1 MKNFFKTKKGVKTSV
16 GIVAALVAVVSTIS
30 IIVPSYVAYK
40 KYYDAAIAE
49 RDHQKYLNSLPL
61 EFLGISAELS
71 EGKEYYTDGKAH
83 PENEDFTVTAHFTEK
98 GKDFDKILRADD
110 FVVTTPEDFASK
122 GGKIVVSYTYT
133 PEKTKEDDP
142 EPEPIT
148 KTDEIEISLTK
159 VIVKSLEITQLPY
172 RVYYSDDMEFDPTGI
187 KVKAIFNNGHTVE
200 LNDKDIAVNTK
211 GKLSSS
217 LEAAQISY
225 TCEEVTVTTD
235 VPIKVDTKT
244 NYVDG
249 DILSISTEDEV
260 FVNDGDILS
269 DITLNIRSNYEN
281 GNKLLLPHDKYVVEG
296 NMDKASF
303 ASNCVLN
310 ISLKNNKDVS
320 CKVVAT
326 VKHVIEMENST
337 LVGGTK
343 KTITDNNKD
352 IQIVEGF
359 ENGNSISF
367 TINSTNNVKGDLS
380 VRMSNLS
387 NTGITLDNIMTLKI
401 NGRYNPIISSI
412 ASSETYSFEKLI
424 LTNAL
429 LKVGENKIEIT
440 FKNMKDINVA
450 IDSASFQTKYDGVL
464 YANMDQYLEKS
475 LSSGNTIDLT
485 VSAVGNWDGTGGA
498 YGHGLCSDGTYLYAP
513 HTNYSESTRKIIV
526 NKYDPSTGK
535 VLKSSPATEQGAL
548 ESTAGITYYDGKI
561 IVYFA
566 NGKCMAIDSSLDGN
580 WNEYDYGFKGLEKS
594 IFKDVYFNS
603 SKKQFAILSGESVYI
618 YKNDRTAKTSFALMN
633 ETGGSIKR
641 ITGTPDYIYAV
652 FSKDGAYKPIVHMYD
667 WEGTFKGKIIIPN
680 SNEVMG
686 NTVTKLSN
694 TNVQGLVVFND
705 SLYFN
710 VLKFSTANGGDST
723 LIIKADYP
731 KLSEK
736 LEFNF
741 TIGEYIDYCNDKS
754 LTPTL
759 DSESLGAL
767 NGVAGGYAM
776 GGCSDGKYIYAAVNV
791 GGNNV
796 TRVHKYDLN
805 NGKLVAAS
813 KNFNVATVDGDN
825 SRLFIKDG
833 IIYCIGKEDS
843 EGKYGKLFELAL
855 DKFDDNAT
863 FKESTLSFES
873 LGALKSAHYNQNFK
887 KFALMVD
894 NKLVITDEKQNVLCE
909 GKTLSYPGFGAS
921 SLTADDKYLYVSYVV
936 NNRSDLPMDV
946 FDWEGNKIKTVLV
959 PNFGLGNNSSGGSV
973 NFNVQCIFVHK
984 GKLYASVCSW
994 DSGANKYNLFKINF
1008 DKSVLE

>member
-1 MKNFFKTKKGVKTSV
+1 MKNFFKTKKGIKTSV

-30 IIVPSYVAYK
+30 IMVPSYVAYK

-49 RDHQKYLNSLPL
+49 REHQKYLNSLPL

-98 GKDFDKILRADD
+98 GKDFDKILRTDD
-110 FVVTTPEDFASK
+110 FVITTPEDFASK

-133 PEKTKEDDP
+133 PEKAKEDDP

-148 KTDEIEISLTK
+148 KTDEIEIRLTK

-200 LNDKDIAVNTK
+200 LNDKDITINTK

-217 LEAAQISY
+217 LEAAEISY

-235 VPIKVDTKT
+235 VPIKVDTKSS
-244 NYVDG
+244 YVDG

-260 FVNDGDILS
+260 FVNDGDVLS
-269 DITLNIRSNYEN
+269 DVSLNIRASYEN
-281 GNKLLLPHDKYVVEG
+281 GNKLLLSRDKYVVEG

-310 ISLKNNKDVS
+310 VSLKNNKDVS

-352 IQIVEGF
+352 IQVVEGF
-359 ENGNSISF
+359 ENGNSITF
-367 TINSTNNVKGDLS
+367 TINSSNNVKGDLS
-380 VRMSNLS
+380 MRMSNLS
-387 NTGITLDNIMTLKI
+387 YTGITLDSIMTLKI

-412 ASSETYSFEKLI
+412 SSSETYNFEKLT

-429 LKVGENKIEIT
+429 LKTGENKIEIT

-450 IDSASFQTKYDGVL
+450 IDSVSFQTKYDGVL
-464 YANMDQYLEKS
+464 YANMDQYLERA
-475 LSSGNTIDLT
+475 LSSGSGLNLT
-485 VSAVGNWDGTGGA
+485 VSAVGNWDGTGGS
-498 YGHGLCSDGTYLYAP
+498 YGHGLCTDGTYLYAP
-513 HTNYSESTRKIIV
+513 HTTWSSTTRRIVV
-526 NKYDPSTGK
+526 NKYDPTTGK
-535 VLKSSPATEQGAL
+535 VLKSSPATANGAD
-548 ESTAGITYYDGKI
+548 ESTLGITYYDGKI
-561 IVYFA
+561 IVYFIDGT
-566 NGKCMAIDSSLDGN
+566 NLAIDASLDGS
-580 WNEYDYGFKGLEKS
+580 WSEYDFGFKGLEKS
-594 IFKDVYFNS
+594 ILRDVYFNS
-603 SKKQFAILSGESVYI
+603 AKKQFAVLSGESVYV
-618 YKNDRTAKTSFALMN
+618 YKNDRTSKNMFALMN
-633 ETGGSIKR
+633 ESGGSIKR
-641 ITGTPDYIYAV
+641 ITGTSDYIYAV

-667 WEGTFKGKIIIPN
+667 WDGTFKGRFVVPHN
-680 SNEVMG
+680 TEVMG
-686 NTVTKLSN
+686 NVVTDLSK
-694 TNVQGLVVFND
+694 TNVQGLVAFND
-705 SLYFN
+705 ALYFN
-710 VLKFSTANGGDST
+710 TLKFSTANGGDST

-731 KLSEK
+731 HLSDK
-736 LEFNF
+736 LEFDF
-741 TIGEYIDYCNDKS
+741 TIGEYIDYCNEKS

-767 NGVAGGYAM
+767 NDVAGGYAM
-776 GGCSDGKYIYAAVNV
+776 GGCSDGKYIYVAVNV
-791 GGNNV
+791 GGNQV
-796 TRVHKYDLN
+796 SRVHKYDLN

-855 DKFDDNAT
+855 DKFEDNAT
-863 FKESTLSFES
+863 FKESTLSFEP

-921 SLTADDKYLYVSYVV
+921 SLTADDKYIYVSYVT

-959 PNFGLGNNSSGGSV
+959 PNFGLGVNSTGKNV
-973 NFNVQCIFVHK
+973 NFNVQCLFIHND
-984 GKLYASVCSW
+984 KLYASVCSW
-994 DSGANKYNLFKINF
+994 DSGYNKYNLFKINF
-1008 DKSVLE
+1008 DKSALE

>member
-30 IIVPSYVAYK
+30 IMVPSYVAYK

-49 RDHQKYLNSLPL
+49 REHQKYLNSLPL

-98 GKDFDKILRADD
+98 GKDFDKILRTDD
-110 FVVTTPEDFASK
+110 FVITTPEDFASN
-122 GGKIVVSYTYT
+122 GGKILVSYTYT
-133 PEKTKEDDP
+133 PEKAKEDDP
-142 EPEPIT
+142 EPESIT

-200 LNDKDIAVNTK
+200 LNDKDITVNTK

-217 LEAAQISY
+217 LEAAEISY

-235 VPIKVDTKT
+235 VPIKVDTKAS
-244 NYVDG
+244 YVDG

-260 FVNDGDILS
+260 FVNDGDVLS
-269 DITLNIRSNYEN
+269 DVNLNIRANYEN
-281 GNKLLLPHDKYVVEG
+281 GNKLLLARDQYVIEG

-310 ISLKNNKDVS
+310 ISLKKNKDVS

-326 VKHVIEMENST
+326 VKHVIEMEKTT

-352 IQIVEGF
+352 IQIVEEF

-380 VRMSNLS
+380 MRLSNLS

-412 ASSETYSFEKLI
+412 SGSETYNFEKLT

-429 LKVGENKIEIT
+429 LKTGENKIEIT

-450 IDSASFQTKYDGVL
+450 IDSVSFQTKYDGVL
-464 YANMDQYLEKS
+464 YANMDQYLERS
-475 LSSGNTIDLT
+475 LSSGNAMDLT

-498 YGHGLCSDGTYLYAP
+498 YGHGLCSDGTYLYSP
-513 HTNYSESTRKIIV
+513 HTGYSESTRKITV
-526 NKYDPSTGK
+526 NKYDPVTGK
-535 VLKSSPATEQGAL
+535 ILKSSPATEQGAL

-566 NGKCMAIDSSLDGN
+566 DGRSMAIDASLSGT
-580 WNEYDYGFKGLEKS
+580 WSEYNFGFKGLEKAVLR
-594 IFKDVYFNS
+594 DVYYNS
-603 SKKQFAILSGESVYI
+603 AKKQFAVLSDQSVYI
-618 YKNDRTAKTSFALMN
+618 YKNNRTSKTMFGLMN
-633 ETGGSIKR
+633 ENGGSIKR
-641 ITGTPDYIYAV
+641 ITATPDYIYAV
-652 FSKDGAYKPIVHMYD
+652 FSKDGAYQPIVHMYD
-667 WEGTFKGKIIIPN
+667 WDGNFKGRFVVPN
-680 SNEVMG
+680 NNDVMG
-686 NTVTKLSN
+686 NVVTNLKS
-694 TNVQGLVVFND
+694 TNVQGLVMFND
-705 SLYFN
+705 SLYFTT
-710 VLKFSTANGGDST
+710 LKFGTANGGDST

-731 KLSEK
+731 HLSDK
-736 LEFNF
+736 LEFDF
-741 TIGEYIDYCNDKS
+741 TVGEYIDYCNEKS

-759 DSESLGAL
+759 SNESLGAL
-767 NGVAGGYAM
+767 NDVANGYAM

-791 GGNNV
+791 GGNQV
-796 TRVHKYDLN
+796 TRIHKYDLTS
-805 NGKLVAAS
+805 GKLVAAS
-813 KNFNVATVDGDN
+813 KNLTVANTDGDN

-833 IIYCIGKEDS
+833 IIYCIGKDN
-843 EGKYGKLFELAL
+843 EGNAGKLFELAL
-855 DKFDDNAT
+855 DQFEGNPA
-863 FKESTLSFES
+863 FKESTLSFSS
-873 LGALKSAHYNQNFK
+873 LGALKSAYYNQNFK

-894 NKLVITDEKQNVLCE
+894 GKLVITDEKQNALCE

-921 SLTADDKYLYVSYVV
+921 SLTADDKYIYVSYVT

-959 PNFGLGNNSSGGSV
+959 PGFGLGTNTSGKNV
-973 NFNVQCIFVHK
+973 NFNVQCLFIHND
-984 GKLYASVCSW
+984 KLYASICSW
-994 DSGANKYNLFKINF
+994 DSGYSKYNLFKINF
-1008 DKSVLE
+1008 DKSALE

>member
-30 IIVPSYVAYK
+30 IMVPSYVAYK

-49 RDHQKYLNSLPL
+49 REHQKYLNSLPL

-71 EGKEYYTDGKAH
+71 DGKEYYTDGKAH

-98 GKDFDKILRADD
+98 GKDFDKILRTDD
-110 FVVTTPEDFASK
+110 FVVTAPEDFASK

-269 DITLNIRSNYEN
+269 DITLNIRANYEN

-326 VKHVIEMENST
+326 VKRVIEMENST
-337 LVGGTK
+337 LVGGIK

-380 VRMSNLS
+380 MRMSNLS

-429 LKVGENKIEIT
+429 LKAGENKIEIT

-475 LSSGNTIDLT
+475 LSSGNTIDLK

-513 HTNYSESTRKIIV
+513 HTGYSESTRKIVV

-603 SKKQFAILSGESVYI
+603 SKKQFAILSGESIYI

-667 WEGTFKGKIIIPN
+667 WEGNFKGKIIIPN

-686 NTVTKLSN
+686 NVVTKLSN

-741 TIGEYIDYCNDKS
+741 TIVEYIDYCNDKS

-767 NGVAGGYAM
+767 NDVAGGYAM

-805 NGKLVAAS
+805 SGKLVAAS
-813 KNFNVATVDGDN
+813 KNFNVATMDGDN

-833 IIYCIGKEDS
+833 IIYCIGKDS

-873 LGALKSAHYNQNFK
+873 LGALKSAQYNQNFK

-909 GKTLSYPGFGAS
+909 EKTLSYPGFGAS
-921 SLTADDKYLYVSYVV
+921 SLTADDKYIYVSYVV

-959 PNFGLGNNSSGGSV
+959 PNFGLGNNSSGDSV
-973 NFNVQCIFVHK
+973 NFNVQCIFVHN

-994 DSGANKYNLFKINF
+994 NSGANKYNLFKINF

>member
-30 IIVPSYVAYK
+30 IMVPSYVAYK

-71 EGKEYYTDGKAH
+71 DGKEYYTDGKAH

-98 GKDFDKILRADD
+98 GKDFDKILRTDD

-269 DITLNIRSNYEN
+269 DITLNIRANYEN

-326 VKHVIEMENST
+326 VKRVIEMENTT

-380 VRMSNLS
+380 MRMSNLS

-429 LKVGENKIEIT
+429 LKTGENKIEIT

-464 YANMDQYLEKS
+464 YANLDQYLEKS
-475 LSSGNTIDLT
+475 LSSGNTIDLK

-513 HTNYSESTRKIIV
+513 HTGYSESTRKIVV

-603 SKKQFAILSGESVYI
+603 SKKQFAILSGESIYI

-667 WEGTFKGKIIIPN
+667 WEGNFKGKIIIPN

-686 NTVTKLSN
+686 NVVTKLSN

-767 NGVAGGYAM
+767 NDVAGGYAM

-813 KNFNVATVDGDN
+813 KNFNVATMDGDN

-833 IIYCIGKEDS
+833 IIYCIGKDS

-855 DKFDDNAT
+855 DKFDENAT

-873 LGALKSAHYNQNFK
+873 LGALKSAQYNQNFK

-921 SLTADDKYLYVSYVV
+921 SLTADDKYIYVSYVT

-959 PNFGLGNNSSGGSV
+959 PNFGLENNSSGGSV
-973 NFNVQCIFVHK
+973 NFNVQCIFIHN

>member
-30 IIVPSYVAYK
+30 IMVPSYVAYK

-49 RDHQKYLNSLPL
+49 REHQKYLNSLPL

-71 EGKEYYTDGKAH
+71 DGKEYYTDGKAH

-98 GKDFDKILRADD
+98 GKDFDKILRTDD

-133 PEKTKEDDP
+133 PEKTKEDDS

-269 DITLNIRSNYEN
+269 DITLNIRANYEN

-337 LVGGTK
+337 LVGGIK

-380 VRMSNLS
+380 MRMSNLS

-412 ASSETYSFEKLI
+412 ASSETYSFEKLT

-429 LKVGENKIEIT
+429 LKTGENKIEIT

-464 YANMDQYLEKS
+464 YANLDQYLEKS
-475 LSSGNTIDLT
+475 LSSGNTIDLK

-513 HTNYSESTRKIIV
+513 HTGYSESTRKIVV

-594 IFKDVYFNS
+594 IFKDVYFDS

-667 WEGTFKGKIIIPN
+667 WEGNFKGKIIIPN

-759 DSESLGAL
+759 NSESLGVL
-767 NGVAGGYAM
+767 NDVASGYAM

-813 KNFNVATVDGDN
+813 KNFNVATMDGDN

-833 IIYCIGKEDS
+833 IIYCIGKDS

-863 FKESTLSFES
+863 FKESTLSFEP
-873 LGALKSAHYNQNFK
+873 LGALKSAQYNQNFK

-921 SLTADDKYLYVSYVV
+921 SLTADDKYIYVSYVV

-973 NFNVQCIFVHK
+973 NFNVQCIFVHN

-994 DSGANKYNLFKINF
+994 DSGYNKYNLFKINF
-1008 DKSVLE
+1008 DKSALE